1 MADIK
6 EITKKLEDGVKAVFS
21 SDRYKQ
27 YLDFTTKFYDYSVN
41 NCILI
46 MMQKPD
52 ASLVAGYRTWQTKFG
67 RFVKK
72 GEKAIQIIAPVPH
85 KIKKEADG
93 EEKEIAWTSYRA
105 VSVFDVSQTDGDELP
120 QGVCRVLDADVEDFD
135 KLIHRLEAISP
146 YPVSYEPIKGSAN
159 GFCSFAEGK
168 VVVKQGMSQLQTV
181 KTLVH
186 EISHAVLHSKG
197 GEAHDA
203 DRNTREVQAESV
215 AYCVCQMLGL
225 DTSDYSF
232 GYVAGWSGDKDV
244 KALSASLA
252 LIQKTAN
259 EIVDGIKED
268 RLQGKL
274 TGGLE

>member
-27 YLDFTTKFYDYSVN
+27 YLDFTAKFYDYSVN

-85 KIKKEADG
+85 KIKKEVDG
-93 EEKEIAWTSYRA
+93 EEKEIAWTSYRTA
-105 VSVFDVSQTDGDELP
+105 SVFDVSQTDGEELP
-120 QGVCRVLDADVEDFD
+120 QGVCTVLDADVKDFD
-135 KLIHRLEAISP
+135 VLIHKLEEISP
-146 YPVSYEPIKGSAN
+146 YPVSYEQIVGSAN
-159 GFCSFAEGK
+159 GFCSFADKK
-168 VVVKQGMSQLQTV
+168 VVVKKGMSELQTV

-232 GYVAGWSGDKDV
+232 GYVAGWSGDKSV
-244 KALSASLA
+244 KELSASLT
-252 LIQKTAN
+252 LIQKAAN

-274 TGGLE
+274 ADGLE